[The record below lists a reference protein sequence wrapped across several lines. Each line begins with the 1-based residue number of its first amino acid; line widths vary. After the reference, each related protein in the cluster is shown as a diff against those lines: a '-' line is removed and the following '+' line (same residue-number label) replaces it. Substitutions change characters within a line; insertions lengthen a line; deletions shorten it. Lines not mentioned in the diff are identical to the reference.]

1 MKIARIRLKNSV
13 ETYGIVSEDGKKI
26 ITKEQI
32 QEKTGVPIPPRI
44 KEFLFGGWLEEVN
57 SVGANLTFDLPLNEV
72 DLLLRMYP
80 RLQQHFPFP
89 PGAG

>member
-32 QEKTGVPIPPRI
+32 QEKTGIPIPPRI
-44 KEFLFGGWLEEVN
+44 KEFLFGGWLSEVN
-57 SVGANLTFDLPLNEV
+57 SLELNLHMMCP
-72 DLLLRMYP
+72 
-80 RLQQHFPFP
+80 
-89 PGAG
+89 

>member
-44 KEFLFGGWLEEVN
+44 KEFLFGGWLPEVN
-57 SVGANLTFDLPLNEV
+57 SVGANLTFDLPIS
-72 DLLLRMYP
+72 
-80 RLQQHFPFP
+80 
-89 PGAG
+89 